1 MDPSSR
7 LRCIRSRSQEFRD
20 PTSLLDAP
28 MQFNATPH
36 GQLSPRFLQNYSL
49 ASFRSGREDVK
60 PTTLKEK
67 CVRNLTLE
75 SFYEED
81 GSRPIFTDLDKYE
94 LPEPSEMQYLKEQF
108 GKKRNSVQNTLVIEI
123 IGTMVNCLN
132 PIADEN
138 FSVFDVTISGN
149 KLLKVEK
156 AQSTE
161 TLFVRFHA

>member
-1 MDPSSR
+1 
-7 LRCIRSRSQEFRD
+7 
-20 PTSLLDAP
+20 
-28 MQFNATPH
+28 
-36 GQLSPRFLQNYSL
+36 
-49 ASFRSGREDVK
+49 
-60 PTTLKEK
+60 
-67 CVRNLTLE
+67 
-75 SFYEED
+75 
-81 GSRPIFTDLDKYE
+81 
-94 LPEPSEMQYLKEQF
+94 MQYLKEQF